1 MSWLLDRYS
10 VVSSERLPISGG
22 IVPVSR
28 LMPSESPVTCPPDT
42 ATPNHVET
50 TLAAFQ
56 LLLSVQLVPLV
67 LTYSAINAS
76 HSICATPVVPVAE
89 QSTCA

>member
-1 MSWLLDRYS
+1 MSWLLDRSS
-10 VVSSERLPISGG
+10 VVRLERSPISGG
-22 IVPVSR
+22 IVPVSWLVR
-28 LMPSESPVTCPPDT
+28 SESPVTRPPDT

-50 TLAAFQ
+50 ALAVSQ
-56 LLLSVQLVPLV
+56 LLLSVQLVPSV

-76 HSICATPVVPVAE
+76 HSICGTPVVTVAE